1 MSFYWSYL
9 LEKMAQLDPDILYKL
24 YPAYLQ
30 QISDKMSRKR
40 VKGGFTQ
47 LITENGPAQVGRL
60 ELLNLQNI
68 SELQMTSNHLS
79 IYK

>member
-40 VKGGFTQ
+40 VKGGVHS
-47 LITENGPAQVGRL
+47 I
-60 ELLNLQNI
+60 NLGKW
-68 SELQMTSNHLS
+68 SSTSGS
-79 IYK
+79 G